1 MNEKILVIC
10 DREIRYASR
19 LGENIS
25 KREELAVKVHI
36 CSSLEKVIELSKKK
50 KIHLFVVDEAYT
62 YEERTKVEATQ
73 TFVLGEGVVSDLKE
87 GECEI
92 GKYQSADAIIREIF
106 AVYAEKTNENMLRN
120 MRKSATGLIAVY
132 SPIHRIGKTTF
143 AMALGRECA
152 KKKRVLYL
160 NMEEYAGFTESAKE
174 GWNLGDLLYYIKQGD
189 ENLGVRMQ
197 LSVQKTEGLDY
208 LLPIPVA
215 LDLKEITE
223 DEWKELLHVII
234 KNSNY
239 ELIILDLSESVQ
251 GLFSIL
257 EQCDRV
263 YMPVADDQISE
274 RKIEQYEKNLE
285 KLNLEKLMHITYRFV
300 MPQHV
305 EEYAKIRAKEEC

>member
-25 KREELAVKVHI
+25 RREELAVKVHI
-36 CSSLEKVIELSKKK
+36 CSSLEKAIELSKKK
-50 KIHLFVVDEAYT
+50 KIHLFVVDETYT
-62 YEERTKVEATQ
+62 YQERSKVEATQ

-92 GKYQSADAIIREIF
+92 GKYQNADAIIREIF
-106 AVYAEKTNENMLRN
+106 AVYVEKTNENMLRN
-120 MRKSATGLIAVY
+120 IHKSETGLIAVY

-143 AMALGRECA
+143 AMALGKECA

-160 NMEEYAGFTESAKE
+160 NMEEYAGFTEADKE
-174 GWNLGDLLYYIKQGD
+174 GWNLGDLIYYIKQGD
-189 ENLGVRMQ
+189 QNLGVRMQ
-197 LSVQKTEGLDY
+197 LSVQKAEGLDY
-208 LLPIPVA
+208 LLPIPVS

-223 DEWKELLHVII
+223 DEWKELFRVII
-234 KNSNY
+234 RNSNY
-239 ELIILDLSESVQ
+239 ELVILDLSESVQ

-257 EQCDRV
+257 EQCERV
-263 YMPVADDQISE
+263 YMPMADDPISE

-285 KLNLEKLMHITYRFV
+285 KLNLEKLIHITYRFV

-305 EEYAKIRAKEEC
+305 EEYAKMRAKEEC